1 MEQLIINK
9 LEDEIKR
16 FKEILEIE
24 DKDNK
29 TLQAYKPK
37 YEIIVEYLENLL
49 LEINKVINNPV
60 VRKKYY
66 KGE

>member
-29 TLQAYKPK
+29 TLQAYKPR

-49 LEINKVINNPV
+49 IEINRVINNPV

>member
-29 TLQAYKPK
+29 TLQAYKPR
-37 YEIIVEYLENLL
+37 YLIIVEYLENLL

>member
-29 TLQAYKPK
+29 TLQAYKSR

>member
-29 TLQAYKPK
+29 TLQAYKPR

>member
-1 MEQLIINK
+1 MCII
-9 LEDEIKR
+9 
-16 FKEILEIE
+16 

-29 TLQAYKPK
+29 TLQAYKPR